1 MCCREELR
9 GVKRGPNAKDIDW
22 SKVANALPLEE
33 ATKPEPIKIPVSE
46 LIGKVKSSKPVVNS
60 LQAVSNKNGKSIK
73 YGRVEERT
81 LESSPT
87 SEYRNI
93 SSTYI
98 KLVRVTD

>member
-60 LQAVSNKNGKSIK
+60 LQAVSNKNGKSI
-73 YGRVEERT
+73 YGRVEWKRER
-81 LESSPT
+81 LSPHLLLNT
-87 SEYRNI
+87 ELFHLL
-93 SSTYI
+93 T
-98 KLVRVTD
+98 